1 MELLVGFL
9 LIFGT
14 GFYAGSETAL
24 YCANWVRLNHW
35 AKNRLAGARDALV
48 ALEKIGPTLTTT
60 IIGTNLAS
68 VFATLIFEWYFVAHL
83 GANFT
88 PLAILL
94 SVTLILIFGDYLPK
108 AIAQNSPSRWLRTTA
123 FLLNLSRF
131 VFTPVTYF
139 LVQILPRTRTT
150 SLSRDDFLK
159 VIAQREQTHAHRP
172 ATANMV
178 TRLFRFSQMKVGEAS
193 IPIKQVKSVSA
204 EADFTAVLAVINEFG
219 YSRIPVYSQT
229 QDNIIGVIV
238 AKDLLRLASPPDD
251 TPSCKKGAPVRPV
264 RCISENTRAL
274 DVLRQMQQ
282 QGEHLMV
289 TINATGKAQGIV
301 TLEDLIEELVGEI
314 RSED

>member
-9 LIFGT
+9 LILGT

-48 ALEKIGPTLTTT
+48 ALEKIGPTLTAT

-68 VFATLIFEWYFVAHL
+68 VFATLLFERYFVTHL

-88 PLAILL
+88 PLAVLLVVIL
-94 SVTLILIFGDYLPK
+94 IMIFGDYLPK
-108 AIAQNSPSRWLRTTA
+108 AIAQTSPSRWLRTTA

-139 LVQILPRTRTT
+139 LVQIFPRTRAA
-150 SLSRDDFLK
+150 SLNRDDFLK
-159 VIAQREQTHAHRP
+159 VIAQREQAHAHRP

-193 IPIKQVKSVSA
+193 IPIKQVKSVPA
-204 EADFTAVLAVINEFG
+204 EADFTAILTVINEFG

-229 QDNIIGVIV
+229 QDNIVGVIV
-238 AKDLLRLASPPDD
+238 AKDLLHLGSSPCDVP
-251 TPSCKKGAPVRPV
+251 PCEKRAPVRPV

-274 DVLRQMQQ
+274 DVLHQMQQ

-289 TINATGKAQGIV
+289 TINATGKTQGIV